1 SCSSSSRCRCA
12 ATATA
17 SETRENRAPMTW
29 NMADLFELVADA
41 APDRECLVSGS
52 RRLDYRQLE
61 ERSNRLAHHLAEQGV
76 GKDSHVGVY
85 AYNCTEWMEA
95 FLAAAKLRA
104 AAVNVNFRYVEDE
117 LRYLFKDADLVA
129 LVDGAKFEP
138 AHAWDLV
145 QRERVNSMTIV
156 GDAMAR
162 PLADALAADTG
173 RWDTSSLMAIGSG
186 GAPLSPT
193 VKEQL
198 ADLLPN
204 TFVLDSFGS

>member
-52 RRLDYRQLE
+52 RRLTYRQLE

-76 GKDSHVGVY
+76 GKDSHIGVY

-95 FLAAAKLRA
+95 FVAAMKLRA

-129 LVDGAKFEP
+129 LVHGPEFDPAFDGPTLE
-138 AHAWDLV
+138 
-145 QRERVNSMTIV
+145 I
-156 GDAMAR
+156 GDEYEA
-162 PLADALAADTG
+162 ALAAASPERDFEPRADDDRYILYTG
-173 RWDTSSLMAIGSG
+173 GT
-186 GAPLSPT
+186 
-193 VKEQL
+193 
-198 ADLLPN
+198 
-204 TFVLDSFGS
+204 